1 MICHVYRRGR
11 LYWGK
16 LQLSHELQLS
26 RFPLGT
32 TDRHVAQGKL
42 HYIAIEREKEHMGLI
57 PPRTVREALAKPLL
71 DLLQSF
77 LDDMKARG
85 RAPNTVKKYGKDM
98 RRGFT
103 LCGWKLLPDVTARS
117 FSEWRVRCSLHP
129 KTVNDLLGAL
139 NSFFGWLVRQRLAL
153 ENPLSHVERVNTKG
167 LCGQFRRS
175 YSAAELAALLNV
187 SPPSRRAV
195 YFTAAYTGLRRNELL
210 CLQWGDIYLDAAEP
224 FVRARASTTKNR
236 KEAVLPLH
244 PDLAAMLRSMRPPDA
259 APFTPVFAQVPRVD
273 TLQRDLQAA
282 GVPFL
287 DGRGRRLDFHSLR
300 VTYGTNLT
308 LSGALP
314 RVVME
319 LMRHSEM
326 SLTMKLYTD
335 VAQLPL
341 ASAVAKLAPV
351 PAACPETCPD
361 TCLNGGRDGSHV
373 VAS

>member
-16 LQLSHELQLS
+16 LQLNHEVHLS

-32 TDRHVAQGKL
+32 TDRHVAQTKL
-42 HYIAIEREKEHMGLI
+42 HHMAIEREKEHMGLL

-71 DLLQSF
+71 ELLQSF
-77 LDDMKARG
+77 LDDLQARG

-98 RRGFT
+98 RRGFH
-103 LCGWKLLPDVTARS
+103 LCGWKHLPDVTARS
-117 FSEWRVRCSLHP
+117 FTEWRVRCPLHP

-139 NSFFGWLVRQRLAL
+139 NSFLGWLVRQRLAL
-153 ENPLSHVERVNTKG
+153 ENPLSHVERINTKG
-167 LCGQFRRS
+167 TSVQFRRS
-175 YSAAELAALLNV
+175 ASPSELAALLNV
-187 SPPSRRAV
+187 APPHRRAV
-195 YFTAAYTGLRRNELL
+195 YFMASYTGLRRNELL
-210 CLQWGDIYLDAAEP
+210 CLQWGDIYLDAAAP

-236 KEAVLPLH
+236 KEAVLSLH
-244 PDLAAMLRSMRPPDA
+244 PSLAAFLRSIRPPDT
-259 APFTPVFAQVPRVD
+259 APFTPVFAHVPRVH

-282 GVPFL
+282 GIPFL

-335 VAQLPL
+335 AAQLPL
-341 ASAVAKLAPV
+341 AASVAKLASIDF
-351 PAACPETCPD
+351 PAVCPETCPD
-361 TCLNGGRDGSHV
+361 SGHNGAQAV
-373 VAS
+373 VS